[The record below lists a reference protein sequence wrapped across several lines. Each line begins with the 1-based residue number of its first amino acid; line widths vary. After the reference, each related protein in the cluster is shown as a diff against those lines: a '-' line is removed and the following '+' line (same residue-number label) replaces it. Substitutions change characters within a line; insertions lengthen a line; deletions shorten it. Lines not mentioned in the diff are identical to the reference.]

1 MRRTKS
7 RSPVQE
13 NYKEKRKGATRRN
26 PNNNKNNNNGNDNS
40 RNNNDAS
47 GKDINEDINVGN
59 VGTEKNLGK
68 TF

>member
-1 MRRTKS
+1 MKRTKS

-26 PNNNKNNNNGNDNS
+26 PNNNNGNDNS

-59 VGTEKNLGK
+59 VGTGKNLGE

>member
-1 MRRTKS
+1 MKRTKS

-26 PNNNKNNNNGNDNS
+26 PNNNNGNDNS

-47 GKDINEDINVGN
+47 GKDINEDINDGN
-59 VGTEKNLGK
+59 VGTGKNLGK